1 MRSAHRLP
9 KLLTARP
16 RLYVRIPVLTKHDL
30 PNKKSPS
37 MSAVEKKGSEI
48 EGILEPKRK
57 RASPAEFELTD
68 HATDSTS
75 RTQKKQKKYQ
85 VSPSHP
91 LAKEYAE
98 LNADSDI
105 ELPVES
111 PSPANPVHTGK

>member
-1 MRSAHRLP
+1 
-9 KLLTARP
+9 
-16 RLYVRIPVLTKHDL
+16 
-30 PNKKSPS
+30 